1 MTSVMAAIDNFPIS
15 IMEKSPLG
23 TLGMASVMAVIET
36 FPISIMDFRYGIRNG
51 RNRDFPN
58 FHYGL

>member
-1 MTSVMAAIDNFPIS
+1 
-15 IMEKSPLG
+15 
-23 TLGMASVMAVIET
+23 MASVMAVIET